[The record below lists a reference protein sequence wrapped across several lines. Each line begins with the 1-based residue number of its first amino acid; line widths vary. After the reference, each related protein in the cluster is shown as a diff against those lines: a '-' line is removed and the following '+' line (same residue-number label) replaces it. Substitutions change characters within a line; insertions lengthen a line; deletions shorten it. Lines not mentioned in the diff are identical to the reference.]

1 MDTILE
7 RARALKQELTD
18 FVLDAEGEI
27 AIALETFSAEQSSR
41 SYQSELHQRNLVVDR
56 FLVEG
61 SVGDATPIQ
70 LFLEQTEAVS
80 EGDRALLQSW
90 HRGFIG
96 LFEIVQVL
104 PDGFELLNWT
114 TAKKYRVQPIDATA
128 LQTMARLKV
137 GEIILTQIAPLRDD
151 EWIFFSDWTSL
162 GKLGKPKLAVAIGNF
177 KKAYPTFLYSDAP
190 ELLAEAWRSVEHYH
204 QDFLDFFG
212 SDEITLPG
220 YQFSKKIAEF
230 QTYITQKQVKSSGL
244 DESLTLAELAEK
256 TGTSKDDIAA
266 AAEALGADA
275 KTVTQMLESSAST
288 KMVAPQIE
296 LPAHLKQADQV
307 TALTDPQWGQLFL
320 TTYQSFKTLLE
331 SEDWQAN
338 PNTEKQILQ
347 HLENVEMNSFVWH
360 RLATQYPNTL
370 QSILQFTLKRPAFN
384 LQQDLDS
391 LLIDNHK
398 SLTLTLPE
406 IASVPLH
413 LHELFQ
419 DAVLEVNKDRA
430 KSKVKQPKSGFGLKK

>member
-1 MDTILE
+1 VNTILE

-27 AIALETFSAEQSSR
+27 AIALETFSADQSAR
-41 SYQSELHQRNLVVDR
+41 SYQSELHQRKLVVDR

-61 SVGDATPIQ
+61 IVEDTTPIQ
-70 LFLEQTEAVS
+70 LFLAQLDSVAES
-80 EGDRALLQSW
+80 DRALLQSW
-90 HRGFIG
+90 HRAFIG
-96 LFEIVQVL
+96 LFEIGEIL
-104 PDGFELLNWT
+104 PDGFELINWT
-114 TAKKYRVQPIDATA
+114 TAKQYRVKPMDANS

-137 GEIILTQIAPLRDD
+137 GEILLTQIAPLTDE
-151 EWIFFSDWTSL
+151 EWIFLSDWTSL

-177 KKAYPTFLYSDAP
+177 KKAYPAFLYSDAP
-190 ELLAEAWRSVEHYH
+190 DLLAEAWRSVEHYH

-220 YQFSKKIAEF
+220 YQFSKKVAEF

-256 TGTSKDDIAA
+256 TGTSKDDIAS

-275 KTVTQMLESSAST
+275 KTITQMLDSNAST

-307 TALTDPQWGQLFL
+307 TALTHPQWGQLFL
-320 TTYQSFKTLLE
+320 TTYQAFKTLLE
-331 SEDWQAN
+331 SDNWQTN
-338 PNTEKQILQ
+338 PNTEKQIFQ
-347 HLENVEMNSFVWH
+347 HLENAEMNSFVWH
-360 RLATQYPNTL
+360 RLAAQYPDAL
-370 QSILQFTLKRPAFN
+370 QSILRVTLKRPEFD
-384 LQQDLDS
+384 LQQDLDA
-391 LLIDNHK
+391 LLIDKQK
-398 SLTLTLPE
+398 SLEPTLPE
-406 IASVPLH
+406 IASVPVH

-419 DAVLEVNKDRA
+419 DAVLEVSKDRA
-430 KSKVKQPKSGFGLKK
+430 KSKVKQPKSGFGFKK